1 MIFSLYMIKRREERE
16 AEVDQM
22 IGGAPGIGLEIGR
35 EVIGIERSQGQD
47 LVRNARRATK
57 DLAQETGTDPDPDPG
72 TDTVTRVG
80 ARKTGTTLRS

>member
-1 MIFSLYMIKRREERE
+1 MIFILCMIKRREERE

-47 LVRNARRATK
+47 LVRNARRAIK
-57 DLAQETGTDPDPDPG
+57 DLPQETGTDPDPG

-80 ARKTGTTLRS
+80 DRKTGTTLRS